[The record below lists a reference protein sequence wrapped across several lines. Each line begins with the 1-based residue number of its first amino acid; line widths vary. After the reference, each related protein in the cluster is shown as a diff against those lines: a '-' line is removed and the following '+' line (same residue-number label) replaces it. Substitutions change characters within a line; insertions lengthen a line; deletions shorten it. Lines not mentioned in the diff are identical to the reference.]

1 MKSEVDADICIL
13 GIGLSGCSLALALL
27 ERGYTGRIVMFDKA
41 SDITAQKTWCFWD
54 ENALPNYLRRLI
66 CKRWPFWSIDN
77 GHDSHRLSASSSY
90 MHYCCI
96 KAEDFYAVALAR
108 LNKAKNV
115 ALHFNTPAEPSPSDS
130 HRVSAVVGAQRVS
143 ARWGF
148 DARGVGSNQYKPS
161 LFQCFTGA
169 WVRTES
175 PSFDE
180 HCAQLMSGLKTFK
193 RGLEFT
199 YTLPLDR
206 YTALIEFTRF
216 SSSSEDLALMSQM
229 TKTAIEDQLNDKFTI
244 HSWEQGILPMDDKC
258 LESRIENETT
268 WHKIGISA
276 GHIRAS
282 TGYAFVNIQ
291 KFCQAAAHSIVDNQT
306 IQHRAYPKVYEWL
319 DAVFLRVLQQNKT
332 ISPAL
337 FLKMADRTDAGQF
350 ARFMSEKATFGDL
363 MTVIG
368 AMPKRPFLR
377 ALWHLN
383 R

>member
-1 MKSEVDADICIL
+1 MK
-13 GIGLSGCSLALALL
+13 
-27 ERGYTGRIVMFDKA
+27 
-41 SDITAQKTWCFWD
+41 
-54 ENALPNYLRRLI
+54 
-66 CKRWPFWSIDN
+66 
-77 GHDSHRLSASSSY
+77 
-90 MHYCCI
+90 
-96 KAEDFYAVALAR
+96 
-108 LNKAKNV
+108 
-115 ALHFNTPAEPSPSDS
+115 TPLY
-130 HRVSAVVGAQRVS
+130 RVSNHPCIRNAYVFSRYIELSKEKIIFVYIY
-143 ARWGF
+143 
-148 DARGVGSNQYKPS
+148 GS
-161 LFQCFTGA
+161 
-169 WVRTES
+169 
-175 PSFDE
+175 
-180 HCAQLMSGLKTFK
+180 
-193 RGLEFT
+193 
-199 YTLPLDR
+199 
-206 YTALIEFTRF
+206 
-216 SSSSEDLALMSQM
+216 
-229 TKTAIEDQLNDKFTI
+229 AIEDQLKDKFTI

-258 LESRIENETT
+258 FESRIENETT